1 MPLRSNP
8 REAPPR
14 EYTFESPQPHP
25 PNPREMPPSHPST
38 STPVVAGPRPV
49 RNPYILETQIT
60 LPRTLDE
67 VFPFFAD
74 PGNLE
79 AITPPWLNFQILTPR
94 PIPMRPGAIID
105 YKIRLRGVPIRW
117 RTVIAAYEPP
127 RMFIDMQIKGPYW
140 LWEHTHTFEPVH
152 QEGRFIG
159 TRIGD
164 RVRYLPIDIPRWVP
178 GLGGLVHRLMVRPD
192 LERIFAYRQQRMREL
207 LAPETVSASAINP
220 VLA

>member
-1 MPLRSNP
+1 
-8 REAPPR
+8 
-14 EYTFESPQPHP
+14 
-25 PNPREMPPSHPST
+25 MPPSQAHAPSPAIP
-38 STPVVAGPRPV
+38 TPRAVS
-49 RNPYILETQIT
+49 NPYVLETEIT

-67 VFPFFAD
+67 VFPFFAN
-74 PGNLE
+74 PENLE

-105 YKIRLRGVPIRW
+105 YKIRLRGIPIRW

-127 RMFIDMQIKGPYW
+127 RMFIDMQIKGPYL

-152 QEGRFIG
+152 REGRFVG

-164 RVRYLPIDIPRWVP
+164 RVRYLPLDIPRWVP
-178 GLGGLVHRLMVRPD
+178 GLSGLIHRLMVRPD
-192 LERIFAYRQQRMREL
+192 LEKIFAYRQQRMREL
-207 LAPETVSASAINP
+207 LAPETIPVSPASP

>member
-1 MPLRSNP
+1 
-8 REAPPR
+8 
-14 EYTFESPQPHP
+14 
-25 PNPREMPPSHPST
+25 MPPSQAHAP
-38 STPVVAGPRPV
+38 GPAIPAPRAV
-49 RNPYILETQIT
+49 SNPYVLETEIT

-67 VFPFFAD
+67 VFPFFAN
-74 PGNLE
+74 PENLE

-105 YKIRLRGVPIRW
+105 YKIRLRGIPIRW

-127 RMFIDMQIKGPYW
+127 RMFIDMQIKGPYL

-152 QEGRFIG
+152 REGRFVG

-164 RVRYLPIDIPRWVP
+164 RVRYLPLDIPRSVP
-178 GLGGLVHRLMVRPD
+178 GLGGLIHRLMVRPD
-192 LERIFAYRQQRMREL
+192 LEKIFAYRQQRMREL
-207 LAPETVSASAINP
+207 LAPETIPVSPASP

>member
-1 MPLRSNP
+1 
-8 REAPPR
+8 
-14 EYTFESPQPHP
+14 
-25 PNPREMPPSHPST
+25 MPPSNAP
-38 STPVVAGPRPV
+38 TPPTTPTTPTARAAIPASRPV
-49 RNPYILETQIT
+49 HNPYILETEII
-60 LPRTLDE
+60 LPRTLEE

-94 PIPMRPGAIID
+94 PIPMRQGAIID
-105 YKIRLRGVPIRW
+105 YKIRLRGIPIRW

-127 RMFIDMQIKGPYW
+127 RMFIDMQVKGPYW

-152 QEGRFIG
+152 REGRFIG

-164 RVRYLPIDIPRWVP
+164 KVRYLPLDIPRWVP
-178 GLGGLVHRLMVRPD
+178 GLGGLIHRLMVRPD

-207 LAPETVSASAINP
+207 LAPETVPVTGATP